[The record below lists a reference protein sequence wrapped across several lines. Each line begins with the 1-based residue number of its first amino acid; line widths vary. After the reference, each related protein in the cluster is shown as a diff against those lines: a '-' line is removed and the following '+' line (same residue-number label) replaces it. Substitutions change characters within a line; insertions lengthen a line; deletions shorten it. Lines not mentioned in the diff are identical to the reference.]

1 MSTIKLVISIAF
13 IVIGI
18 TFINAQTADKKDV
31 DNKKENV
38 NKNPQFKNGMRHS
51 MEGHKKFLREKLH
64 LTDQQVTKIES
75 LRSEH
80 MKKMIDM
87 KGDLKKIM
95 IDQKSIRNKESF
107 TREDIIAG
115 VEKANKIKNEIALAN
130 ANHRMDIWETL
141 TPEQKKIVKD
151 NPQWLMGD
159 RHQMMHKRFEGKNHP
174 MMHKG
179 SDGKRPM
186 MDKKDNDNK

>member
-51 MEGHKKFLREKLH
+51 MEEHKKFLSEKLH

-159 RHQMMHKRFEGKNHP
+159 RHHMMHKRFEGKNHP

>member
-1 MSTIKLVISIAF
+1 MTTTS
-13 IVIGI
+13 
-18 TFINAQTADKKDV
+18 FINAQTADKKDS

-38 NKNPQFKNGMRHS
+38 NRSSQFQKGMSHR

-64 LTDQQVTKIES
+64 LTDQQVSKIES

-80 MKKMIDM
+80 MKKMIDL
-87 KGDLKKIM
+87 KGELKKNM
-95 IDQKSIRNKESF
+95 IDQKSIRDKESF

-115 VEKANKIKNEIALAN
+115 VEKANKIRNEIALAN

-141 TPEQKKIVKD
+141 TPDQKKIAKD
-151 NPQWLMGD
+151 NPQWLMRG
-159 RHQMMHKRFEGKNHP
+159 RHPMMHKRFEGKRPP

-179 SDGKRPM
+179 SDGKKPM